1 MKSEHRHDLETNW
14 LAHHLAVWI
23 ERLKPHTTKLMLA
36 AGVVAGLL
44 VVVSISSSVSASKSK
59 AAWEAYALA
68 VNSTDPE
75 LMQLQQVAEEYP
87 DTTMQEWAY
96 ATWADRQLMIASS
109 RYLIDRE
116 AARERLRKVQGK
128 YEFIVNSGDPQI
140 RDRAHFGLAR
150 VYEMLDQL
158 DQAKN
163 EYALVQGDLAKLATE
178 RTNQLESDTVQQ
190 SCKWLATTELPSRNT
205 LNDTSSLGAGLST
218 QGLSTQGLPGERPPF
233 EAISPSIGTDGL
245 SQKSIEELLGGAT
258 PSEPA
263 APSEPVTPSEQK
275 GTAPTETDS
284 QGQESN
290 ENGEELEGDQAD
302 EAESSDQPAPSDN
315 PTSSDQP

>member
-23 ERLKPHTTKLMLA
+23 EQLKPHTTKLLLA
-36 AGVVAGLL
+36 AGVVTGLL
-44 VVVSISSSVSASKSK
+44 VVVSISSSVDASKSK

-75 LMQLQQVAEEYP
+75 LMQLQQVAEEFP

-158 DQAKN
+158 DKAKN
-163 EYALVQGDLAKLATE
+163 EYALVQGDLFKLAEE
-178 RTNQLESDTVQQ
+178 RTDQLKSDAVQQ
-190 SCKWLATTELPSRNT
+190 SCKWLATVELPSRNT
-205 LNDTSSLGAGLST
+205 LNGTSLPGAGLST
-218 QGLSTQGLPGERPPF
+218 QGLPGKRPPF
-233 EAISPSIGTDGL
+233 EAFSPSIGSDGL
-245 SQKSIEELLGGAT
+245 SQKSIEELLGGTASSEPEG
-258 PSEPA
+258 PSEP
-263 APSEPVTPSEQK
+263 E

-284 QGQESN
+284 QGQEN
-290 ENGEELEGDQAD
+290 KENGENLEGDQAD
-302 EAESSDQPAPSDN
+302 GAESSDQPAPSDN